1 VSAPAGLTFP
11 TDYPLK
17 VLGRP
22 AAGFRERIDAI
33 VLQHAPTL
41 TPERVTER
49 PSAHGNF
56 LSITYLLHAES
67 RAQIE
72 ALVAELTACE
82 GVLMLL

>member
-1 VSAPAGLTFP
+1 MSEGAALEFP

-22 AAGFRERIDAI
+22 GAEFRARVQAI
-33 VLQHAPTL
+33 VLRHAPTL
-41 TPERVTER
+41 EAGRVSERL
-49 PSAHGNF
+49 SANGNF
-56 LSITYLLHAES
+56 LSISYLLRAES

-72 ALVAELTACE
+72 ALVGELQACE

>member
-17 VLGRP
+17 VVGRP
-22 AAGFRERIDAI
+22 GAGFRERIDAI

-41 TPERVTER
+41 TPERVSER
-49 PSAHGNF
+49 PSANGNF
-56 LSITYLLHAES
+56 LSITYLLRAES
-67 RAQIE
+67 RAQVE
-72 ALVAELTACE
+72 ALVGQLTACE